1 MEWLSNTNVGPN
13 LIEIAD
19 PNVDCIGDY
28 EGSECPCFPAREACC
43 ENFKTGNCKVTIN
56 INQLC
61 GIEDYKRNPDLLT
74 HKEAETLANL
84 LVQYLNKK

>member
-1 MEWLSNTNVGPN
+1 MALNDMRDDWEKKIFSTIFSEKDTTSDEYCLSANMGPEY
-13 LIEIAD
+13 LYKEDIE
-19 PNVDCIGDY
+19 
-28 EGSECPCFPAREACC
+28 ESL
-43 ENFKTGNCKVTIN
+43 ENYYSGY
-56 INQLC
+56 